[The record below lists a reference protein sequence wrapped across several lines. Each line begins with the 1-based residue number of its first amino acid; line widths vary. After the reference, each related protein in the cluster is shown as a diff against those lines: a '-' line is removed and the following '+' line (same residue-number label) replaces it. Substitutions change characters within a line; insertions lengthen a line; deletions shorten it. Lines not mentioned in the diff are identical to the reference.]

1 MPPDSSMYTRVLAA
15 AALGACAVLFIVVLA
30 TSGGGDG
37 DKDQQKAKGSQTKS
51 GQSSRP
57 RRRRATRPQGA
68 TYRVKA
74 GDTLGSIAEKT
85 GVGVE
90 QLQERN
96 PQLDPQTLVS
106 GQKLKLRE

>member
-1 MPPDSSMYTRVLAA
+1 MPANSSMYARVLAS
-15 AALGACAVLFIVVLA
+15 AALAACAILFFVVLA

-37 DKDQQKAKGSQTKS
+37 DKGQQKAKGSQTKS
-51 GQSSRP
+51 GQSSQP

-68 TYRVKA
+68 TYSVKA